1 MRYAT
6 FTEERQMIRND
17 EITTTIE
24 IPAYLMVQDLEKVL
38 AKSMRQLVVRG
49 SVCLIDMEKVR
60 NVFSA
65 TIQLVLRIYDRALR
79 LTCSIYI
86 INASD
91 TVCNALNSAGINE
104 KISIY
109 EKIRQPKPVAGELIR
124 A

>member
-1 MRYAT
+1 
-6 FTEERQMIRND
+6 MIRND

-24 IPAYLMVQDLEKVL
+24 IPAYLMVQDLEQVL
-38 AKSMRQLVVRG
+38 AKAMRKLVVRG

-65 TIQLVLRIYDRALR
+65 TIQLLLRIYDRALR

-91 TVCNALNSAGINE
+91 AVCNALNSAGINE

-109 EKIRQPKPVAGELIR
+109 EKIRQPKLFEGELMH